1 MLLLYQYFCLSHE
14 PMLLMLQIWYCCIFT
29 ALYFALLLL
38 LILFYF
44 RVLQIHCFSIV
55 CPSFIDVCIV
65 LFCSA
70 LLPSPPLRPPISVF
84 RWPAC
89 IWGLVFSA
97 VPVPPPPGVNIE
109 EHIQI
114 RQEEKRQRINRRHR
128 LEEGRG
134 MDQGKG
140 GNIYG
145 LCRFCFMNLGEMSL
159 GENDKAGPETEYYVS
174 IPFFPPAL
182 ITSRCCLSLGAV
194 PWCLLPCLS

>member
-1 MLLLYQYFCLSHE
+1 MF
-14 PMLLMLQIWYCCIFT
+14 CIFIAST
-29 ALYFALLLL
+29 LSVHHSLMFV
-38 LILFYF
+38 LF
-44 RVLQIHCFSIV
+44 CF
-55 CPSFIDVCIV
+55 V

-70 LLPSPPLRPPISVF
+70 PLRPPISVF

-134 MDQGKG
+134 MDQGEG

-145 LCRFCFMNLGEMSL
+145 LCRYCFMNL
-159 GENDKAGPETEYYVS
+159 GENDKAGLETEYSVS

>member
-1 MLLLYQYFCLSHE
+1 MSRKAMLLLHFYSTTFCT
-14 PMLLMLQIWYCCIFT
+14 PVAANVVF
-29 ALYFALLLL
+29 F
-38 LILFYF
+38 FYS
-44 RVLQIHCFSIV
+44 RVVQIHCFSIV

-65 LFCSA
+65 LFCFA
-70 LLPSPPLRPPISVF
+70 LLHPSFSVF

-134 MDQGKG
+134 MHQGDG
-140 GNIYG
+140 GYIYG
-145 LCRFCFMNLGEMSL
+145 LYRFCFMNLEEM
-159 GENDKAGPETEYYVS
+159 NDTDWVKMTKQDLRLN
-174 IPFFPPAL
+174 ILCPFHFFFQAL
-182 ITSRCCLSLGAV
+182 KTFRCCLSLGAA
-194 PWCLLPCLS
+194 PWVLLPCLCL